1 MKAREIGLII
11 IGIAL
16 LIGFVVYSFNTALS
30 EIVNTSCSHGP
41 TCPMW
46 GTINFQTQVGA
57 GIMALV
63 ILVGLYFIFFVKDK
77 KEYTPQN
84 PIAQIMPKKIT
95 KEQYSTVLSKM
106 QADEKKVFELVL
118 EKNGSIYQS
127 ELVEKTLFGKVKM
140 TRVLDKLESQ
150 GLVERKRRG
159 MTNIVTVKQQ

>member
-16 LIGFVVYSFNTALS
+16 LLGFVVFSFNQALS

-77 KEYTPQN
+77 KEYIPQN
-84 PIAQIMPKKIT
+84 PITQILPKKIT
-95 KEQYSTVLSKM
+95 KEAYSTVLSKM
-106 QADEKKVFELVL
+106 ATDEKKVFELVL

-140 TRVLDKLESQ
+140 TRVLDKLENQ

-159 MTNIVTVKQQ
+159 MTNIVTVKQ